1 MILQNWMDDSTPV
14 IVNRGWLPRKLLD
27 QHMASETKEEHDE
40 ISLVGVLRHG
50 EEVLCV
56 S

>member
-1 MILQNWMDDSTPV
+1 M

-27 QHMASETKEEHDE
+27 QHMASDIKEEHGE
-40 ISLVGVLRHG
+40 ISLLGVLRHG
-50 EEVLCV
+50 EEVRWKMQSFLACWNL

>member
-1 MILQNWMDDSTPV
+1 M

-27 QHMASETKEEHDE
+27 QHMASENKEEHGE

-50 EEVLCV
+50 EEVLWCIV
-56 S
+56 QQQCGTWWNLL